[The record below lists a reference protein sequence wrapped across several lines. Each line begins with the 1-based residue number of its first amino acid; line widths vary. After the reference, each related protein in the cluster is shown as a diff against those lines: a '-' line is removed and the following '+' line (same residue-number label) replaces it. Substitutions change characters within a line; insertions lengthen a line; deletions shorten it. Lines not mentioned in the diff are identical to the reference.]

1 MTNLSDHRSAIWLTL
16 FRWTGFQLEFMN
28 TEWIWL
34 GLFTFRGRSYSRPP
48 LRIFVQ
54 SFATR
59 WRKSWRHEWPFSAA
73 AGNKEPF
80 ARSASICPNFWRA
93 RFYRA
98 GLLKYVSTRFERQSR
113 ILYQRINN
121 QRESCFCGVLEKHN
135 YRQYCSIDL
144 WALYDLGVSR
154 AITLPMRWIL
164 NVVGLLRKETQNELF
179 LRLKKATLIGKWLNY
194 QNHFWGDV

>member
-1 MTNLSDHRSAIWLTL
+1 MLVCMTNLSVHRSAIWLTL

-54 SFATR
+54 R

-93 RFYRA
+93 RFYWVE
-98 GLLKYVSTRFERQSR
+98 LLKYVSTRFERQSR

-121 QRESCFCGVLEKHN
+121 QRESCFCGVLEKHY
-135 YRQYCSIDL
+135 YRQYCSMDL
-144 WALYDLGVSR
+144 WVLCDLVSR
-154 AITLPMRWIL
+154 AITLS
-164 NVVGLLRKETQNELF
+164 LREF
-179 LRLKKATLIGKWLNY
+179 LML
-194 QNHFWGDV
+194 